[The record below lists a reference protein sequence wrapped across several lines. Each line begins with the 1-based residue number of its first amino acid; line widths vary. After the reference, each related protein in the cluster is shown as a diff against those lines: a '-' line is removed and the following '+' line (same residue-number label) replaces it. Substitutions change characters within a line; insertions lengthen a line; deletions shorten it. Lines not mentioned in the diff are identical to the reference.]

1 MHGPAVVTWL
11 LAALTAASGLYCL
24 TRLRSPVTVCAPPG
38 AGAGSRP
45 ARESDA
51 TEALM
56 GLGMAGMALWP
67 TALWGWLYGLVALA
81 LLAAVARPG
90 PAGPRVHRLH
100 HGIGALA
107 MTYMALA
114 MADAMA
120 GGGSGG
126 PVPAHHHGGPVGL
139 PLLTGAL
146 LVYFGCYTLWTGSRL
161 LTVSGGAVGAAPG
174 GGRSAGVSRA
184 CRLAMGVG
192 MFAMLL
198 SM

>member
-1 MHGPAVVTWL
+1 MHGPALVTWL
-11 LAALTAASGLYCL
+11 LAALALASSGYCL
-24 TRLRSPVTVCAPPG
+24 VRLCGPAPSCAAQSG
-38 AGAGSRP
+38 TGRRTGHRT
-45 ARESDA
+45 EA

-56 GLGMAGMALWP
+56 GIGMAGMALRP
-67 TALWGWLYGLVALA
+67 GVLWGWLFA
-81 LLAAVARPG
+81 LLAAAQVFAALRRG
-90 PAGPRVHRLH
+90 SPALRAHRLH

-114 MADAMA
+114 MADA
-120 GGGSGG
+120 
-126 PVPAHHHGGPVGL
+126 PAHDHAHAHHGAPSGL

-146 LVYFGCYTLWTGSRL
+146 LLYFGCYALWSGSRL
-161 LTVSGGAVGAAPG
+161 LTTPHGAVVAAG
-174 GGRSAGVSRA
+174 DAGTTDGVSRA

>member
-11 LAALTAASGLYCL
+11 LAGLTAGSGLYCL
-24 TRLRSPVTVCAPPG
+24 TRLRSSAAACALPG
-38 AGAGSRP
+38 AGTGRWP

-51 TEALM
+51 AEALM

-67 TALWGWLYGLVALA
+67 TVLWGWLYGLLAVA
-81 LLAAVARPG
+81 LLAAVAGPG
-90 PAGPRVHRLH
+90 TTGLRAHRLH

-107 MTYMALA
+107 MTYMALT
-114 MADAMA
+114 MA
-120 GGGSGG
+120 GGSEHL
-126 PVPAHHHGGPVGL
+126 HHHGAPVGL

-146 LVYFGCYTLWTGSRL
+146 LVYFGCYALWTGSRL
-161 LTVSGGAVGAAPG
+161 LTVSGGVVGPVPVGARGAG
-174 GGRSAGVSRA
+174 GAGVSRA

-198 SM
+198 TM